1 MAKYKVEHFSST
13 IKDNGRGRDNLFI
26 HCKLINSARNA
37 KSREY
42 RISPD
47 VRFPDLLELAGLI
60 TNGFN
65 QAKASGT
72 SVEIS
77 EFKARMYLFL
87 TMPDVNDGQ
96 QIQVSGER
104 V

>member
-1 MAKYKVEHFSST
+1 MAKYKVEQFSST

-26 HCKLINSARNA
+26 LCKLINSANNA
-37 KSREY
+37 TSREY

-47 VRFPDLLELAGLI
+47 ERFPNLQELAGLI
-60 TNGFN
+60 TLGFN
-65 QAKASGT
+65 QAKANGK

-77 EFKARMYLFL
+77 EFKERVYLFL
-87 TMPDVNDGQ
+87 TMPDVNGGQ

>member
-1 MAKYKVEHFSST
+1 MAKYKDEQCSST

-26 HCKLINSARNA
+26 HCKLINSAGNA
-37 KSREY
+37 NSREY

-47 VRFPDLLELAGLI
+47 ERFPNLHDLAGTI
-60 TNGFN
+60 TLGFN
-65 QAKASGT
+65 QAKAAGK

-77 EFKARMYLFL
+77 EYKERVYLFL

-96 QIQVSGER
+96 PIQVSGER

>member
-1 MAKYKVEHFSST
+1 MAKYKVEQFSST
-13 IKDNGRGRDNLFI
+13 IKDNERGCDNLFI
-26 HCKLINSARNA
+26 HCKLINSAGNA

-47 VRFPDLLELAGLI
+47 ERFPNLHELAVLI
-60 TNGFN
+60 TLGFN
-65 QAKASGT
+65 QAKVSGT
-72 SVEIS
+72 SVEIT
-77 EFKARMYLFL
+77 EYKERMYLFL
-87 TMPDVNDGQ
+87 TMPGVNNGQ